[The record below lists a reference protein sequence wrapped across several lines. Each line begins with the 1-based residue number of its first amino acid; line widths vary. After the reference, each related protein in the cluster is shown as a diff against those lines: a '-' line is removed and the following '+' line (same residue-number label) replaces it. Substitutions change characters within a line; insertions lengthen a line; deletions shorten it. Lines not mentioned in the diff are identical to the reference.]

1 MEVLSRILEL
11 LDEAGVDFRRLEHE
25 PTLTSDESARVRGE
39 PLEIGGKAI
48 VVKADDEYH
57 LVVVSAACRLKS
69 SRLKRALKARKLR
82 FATPEELF
90 ELTGLV
96 PGSVPPFGQPVLSLA
111 LHVDSSIMN
120 QTRIAFNAGSLT
132 NSIIMD
138 RDDWYDISGKPPIID
153 VVDSTT
159 T

>member
-1 MEVLSRILEL
+1 MEVLTRILGI
-11 LDEAGVDFRRLEHE
+11 LDEAGVDFRQLEHE
-25 PTLTSDESARVRGE
+25 PTLTSEESAQVRGE

-48 VVKADDEYH
+48 VVKADHDFH
-57 LVVVSAACRLKS
+57 LVVISAACRLKS
-69 SRLKRALKARKLR
+69 SRLKRALNARKLR
-82 FATPEELF
+82 FATTDELF

-96 PGSVPPFGQPVLSLA
+96 PGSVPPFGAPVLSLS
-111 LHVDSSIMN
+111 LHVDKSIMD

-138 RDDWYDISGKPPIID
+138 RNDWYEISGKPPIID
-153 VVDSTT
+153 VTDSTT